1 MLNGRK
7 IVQGL
12 VALAL
17 LICSIIVSF
26 GLIGHDRQSTQAQA
40 NQVTSKDFSIPKGN
54 DPWGTAFDSNGNVW
68 VAVPSCDPTPTCPS
82 STPGKIAV
90 FNPTTS
96 LWITTHQLPSG
107 YAQPFF
113 LTFDGQ
119 GRVWFAMPMN
129 NSIGVYNPAKN
140 TFQKWAVPTASSGPW
155 DVAVDHNGMIWFT
168 EHYGHKIGRFNPST
182 HTFLQIATP
191 STVSNPYG
199 ITVDANNNI
208 WFTENNSAVALIAE
222 YTTGGKLQEYKI
234 RSNPPSGLTPHLI
247 TVDPN
252 GNIWWTEGFVGEIG
266 ELIVSQAVPGTNN
279 GVTEYAYQQV
289 CSCGEH
295 TSGISFDSNGLIWFD
310 DSLQNIFGSFPESG
324 NSNSLFKTYKIPTPG
339 GHSHDGLDVDNQNR
353 IWFDEEFANK
363 LAEAIQSGVPMATP
377 TSSPSP
383 SPTNTTTPSPTPTL
397 SPTATPSPG
406 TTLAQDTFQRPNQTH
421 WGTASD
427 GQTWGGD
434 ANSLSVFTISN
445 NTGQVSS
452 SSGSHSAVLGP
463 VATNAQVLFSG
474 SLSNFTSNNLG
485 AVLRWTNS
493 NNWYKAYIDGT
504 NLVIQKKVNGTST
517 TLKTVPFAATAGTSY
532 TLQFTV
538 IGTSLS
544 ASVWQTGST
553 PPTTPM
559 VTATDSTLQSG
570 QCGLRMLVQSGAVAK
585 VTSFIAVSQ

>member
-17 LICSIIVSF
+17 LICSIVVSF
-26 GLIGHDRQSTQAQA
+26 GLIGHDRQSTQAQS
-40 NQVTSKDFSIPKGN
+40 NQVTPPQNFSIPNGN

-82 STPGKIAV
+82 TTPGKIAV
-90 FNPTTS
+90 FNPSTS
-96 LWITTHQLPSG
+96 SWITTHQLPSG

-129 NSIGVYNPAKN
+129 NSIGMYDPAKN

-182 HTFLQIATP
+182 HTFKQIATP
-191 STVSNPYG
+191 STISNPYG

-208 WFTENNSAVALIAE
+208 WFTENNSAVAKIAK
-222 YTTGGKLQEYKI
+222 YTTGGQLLEYKI
-234 RSNPPSGLTPHLI
+234 RNTLPGGSLTPHLI

-252 GNIWWTEGFVGEIG
+252 GNIWWTEGFVGELG
-266 ELIVSQAVPGTNN
+266 RLIVSQAVPGTNK
-279 GVTEYAYQQV
+279 GVTEYPYHQ
-289 CSCGEH
+289 CSGCEH

-310 DSLQNIFGSFPESG
+310 DSLENIFGSFPDSG
-324 NSNSLFKTYKIPTPG
+324 SGTFSIYNAPPSNSHP
-339 GHSHDGLDVDNQNR
+339 HDGLDVDNQNR
-353 IWFDEEFANK
+353 IWFDEEFANN
-363 LAEAIQSGVPMATP
+363 LTEAIQSGVPNPTP
-377 TSSPSP
+377 TSSPSGSPSP

-406 TTLAQDTFQRPNQTH
+406 TTLAQDTFVRPNQTH

-434 ANSLSVFTISN
+434 ANSLSVFTIFN

-485 AVLRWTNS
+485 AVLRWKDS

-504 NLVIQKKVNGTST
+504 NLVIQKKVSGTST
-517 TLKTVPFAATAGTSY
+517 NLATVPFAAKAGTSY

-544 ASVWQTGST
+544 ASVWTGST
-553 PPTTPM
+553 TPTT

-570 QCGLRMLVQSGAVAK
+570 QCGLRMLVQNSAVATI
-585 VTSFIAVSQ
+585 TSFIAKSQ